1 MKTSVFQKLWEEN
14 KRFLLVTGA
23 GLLVFLFLY
32 SLLVSGTRGVAE
44 STNQAIFERLE
55 PDVKR
60 LHRLL
65 KDDYHA
71 EKNRLDSFDALETE
85 LLERFAFRE
94 PRGSKKTSK
103 GSWEL
108 YFQDKLDEIWK
119 SVNRIRSEKSL
130 DVELP
135 PKVSTRDLEVFS
147 DDGPLEI
154 RRHHL
159 DIELLRRAL
168 HLLVESGVRRIEQL
182 KPLQEEVLGIR
193 INEDYRIVYHRLSI
207 RARGSFESFA
217 RILRRVGKT
226 YPAEDGGGIM
236 QTLLLDLSSKGVRGA
251 DDLRGQ
257 LEFAAFYLEE
267 LGEDEE
273 FQNEPRSSPTKRRR
287 RR

>member
-1 MKTSVFQKLWEEN
+1 MKTSIFQKLWEEN

-44 STNQAIFERLE
+44 GTNRAIFEQLE
-55 PDVKR
+55 PEVKK
-60 LHRLL
+60 LHKLL

-71 EKNRLDSFDALETE
+71 EKNRLDSYDTFETE

-94 PRGSKKTSK
+94 PRGTKKTAK

-108 YFQDKLDEIWK
+108 YFQDKVDEIWK
-119 SVNRIRSEKSL
+119 SVNRIRREKSL

-135 PKVSTRDLEVFS
+135 QKVSMRDLEVFS
-147 DDGPLEI
+147 DDTSVEI

-168 HLLVESGVRRIEQL
+168 HLVVESGVRRIDQL
-182 KPLQEEVLGIR
+182 KPMQEEVLGIR
-193 INEDYRIVYHRLSI
+193 INENHRIVYHRLSI

-217 RILRRVGKT
+217 RILRRAGKP
-226 YPAEDGGGIM
+226 YPTEDGGGIM
-236 QTLLLDLSSKGVRGA
+236 QALLLDLSSKGVRGA

-267 LGEDEE
+267 LSEDEE
-273 FQNEPRSSPTKRRR
+273 LDNEPGSATKKRRR